1 MDFLELSKAK
11 SSERNVDS
19 TRPVEEEKPSKILE
33 AGKSAPTAGNHRPR
47 HVYVPKGEIR

>member
-11 SSERNVDS
+11 SSERNFDS